1 MLRTNLLL
9 SLTAIALGLSSQS
22 PALANKPLEAG
33 KAVVT
38 KSKAKPAPVRDRK
51 KQLRANYHFNT
62 AEEHRQARNYSAA
75 VEEYKKAIAD
85 VPDDPDF
92 YKHLGG
98 TYAQMGKL
106 KEAEDALRTGVKLD
120 PKDWLLWNNLAVT
133 LQMAGK
139 KDECAGALKKAL
151 TLHPPDSEAEKM
163 KVTLDSLSGGKGEKG
178 KKGASKN

>member
-1 MLRTNLLL
+1 MLRTNLFL
-9 SLTAIALGLSSQS
+9 SLTLIALAISSQS
-22 PALANKPLEAG
+22 PALAKKPLEGG
-33 KAVVT
+33 KAVVS

-51 KQLRANYHFNT
+51 LQLRANYHFNT
-62 AEEHRQARNYSAA
+62 AEEHRRAKDYSAA
-75 VEEYKKAIAD
+75 IEEYKKAIAD

-139 KDECAGALKKAL
+139 NDECVAALKKAL

-163 KVTLDSLSGGKGEKG
+163 KVTLDSLSGDKG
-178 KKGASKN
+178 KKGPSKN

>member
-1 MLRTNLLL
+1 MHRKNLLI
-9 SLTAIALGLSSQS
+9 SLTLLATGLASQS
-22 PALANKPLEAG
+22 PALAKKPVDGG

-38 KSKAKPAPVRDRK
+38 KSKAKPAPAKDRK
-51 KQLRANYHFNT
+51 TQLRANYHFNT
-62 AEEHRQARNYSAA
+62 AEEHRRAKNYSAA

-139 KDECAGALKKAL
+139 NDECVAALKKAL

-163 KVTLDSLSGGKGEKG
+163 KVTLDNLSS
-178 KKGASKN
+178 KKGPGKN